1 MKNLIN
7 LRKNAGYSS
16 QEEFAKSFG
25 ISKSTYSNYECGAN
39 EPSIETLIKL
49 ADFFGC
55 SVDYLLGH
63 ETKNILHLDSLTEQ
77 QRRVFDLMLK
87 LDYDQTNV
95 LIGRLSEMLNLPY
108 SETKPTRPF

>member
-63 ETKNILHLDSLTEQ
+63 ETKGIIHLDS
-77 QRRVFDLMLK
+77 F
-87 LDYDQTNV
+87 
-95 LIGRLSEMLNLPY
+95 
-108 SETKPTRPF
+108 SETQQKIIPLLQKLNDSQANYVLGWCSSTLGIPYDDVKPQRPW